1 MTFLRLW
8 RDFTKKWKYSSD
20 ALKQATLAFANAQK
34 QYNNK
39 EIDEATYKQ
48 SINTWADAMAAG
60 MNLNT
65 YYGLDSDKN
74 VNVDLN

>member
-1 MTFLRLW
+1 M
-8 RDFTKKWKYSSD
+8 
-20 ALKQATLAFANAQK
+20 KQATLSFANAQK